1 MLSRAIFRMVV
12 IICPWNGIQYRMALL
27 WIQQSKNIIYLNN
40 VDVQIKILIFDIE
53 NIPFLNP

>member
-27 WIQQSKNIIYLNN
+27 WIQENKNIICLNT
-40 VDVQIKILIFDIE
+40 VDVVQIEISIFDI
-53 NIPFLNP
+53 